1 MLLSISFL
9 GLQELKQTD
18 LSTQDKG
25 EYSTQVSVISTDICG
40 TVTTKDVECQF
51 NYLVPSLGMSII
63 LSIILSYLYIL
74 YIRSTRVS

>member
-1 MLLSISFL
+1 MLSISFL

-18 LSTQDKG
+18 LSTQEKG
-25 EYSTQVSVISTDICG
+25 EDSTQVSVISTDISG

-63 LSIILSYLYIL
+63 LSIILSY
-74 YIRSTRVS
+74 